1 MRTKSP
7 SKRLTESDRERIKEV
22 ADDFDEVND
31 RMRHALRGAEA
42 TVCAALTHQP
52 DERTACFRHL
62 SKACQD
68 INTSTRQ
75 CFRRQRRDATLI
87 TYRPPFRV
95 HETCVL
101 DAGGN
106 VVAMFKTGEQILRA
120 PRAAT
125 DAAELVALALNTYIK
140 AYMKAA
146 LEVGL

>member
-42 TVCAALTHQP
+42 TVCAALAHQP

-68 INTSTRQ
+68 INASTRR

-106 VVAMFKTGEQILRA
+106 VVAMFKTGEQILCG
-120 PRAAT
+120 AT
-125 DAAELVALALNTYIK
+125 TAMDAAEFVALALNANIH
-140 AYMKAA
+140 AGWRPSH
-146 LEVGL
+146 ER

>member
-42 TVCAALTHQP
+42 TVCAALAHQP

-62 SKACQD
+62 SKACRD
-68 INTSTRQ
+68 INASTRR

-101 DAGGN
+101 DAGGD
-106 VVAMFKTGEQILRA
+106 VVAMFKTDEQILCG
-120 PRAAT
+120 AT
-125 DAAELVALALNTYIK
+125 AMDAAEFVALALNAHIH
-140 AYMKAA
+140 ADWRPSH
-146 LEVGL
+146 ER

>member
-7 SKRLTESDRERIKEV
+7 SKRLTESDRARIKEA

-42 TVCAALTHQP
+42 TVCAALAHQP
-52 DERTACFRHL
+52 DERIQCFHHL
-62 SKACQD
+62 SRACQD
-68 INTSTRQ
+68 VCTTTRV
-75 CFRRQRRDATLI
+75 CMRKRLRGATFI

-95 HETCVL
+95 HGTNVL

-106 VVAMFKTGEQILRA
+106 VVAMFKTGEQILCA